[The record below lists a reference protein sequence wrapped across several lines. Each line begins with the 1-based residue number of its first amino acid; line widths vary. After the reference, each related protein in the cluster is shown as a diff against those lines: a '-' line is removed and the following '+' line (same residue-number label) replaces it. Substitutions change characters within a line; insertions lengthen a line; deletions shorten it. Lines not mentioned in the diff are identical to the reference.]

1 MTRFHRPPE
10 WEQPAGRHTQLKDP
24 VLTVRQISRFG
35 FVPRR
40 LTRIDHALVF
50 STPSGAYVTSLPPL
64 RPARTEIIG
73 KRYTAVYEV
82 DMGIHPV
89 HLELAL
95 PSDNDA
101 LEFECAVEVTWQVG
115 DPAVFVASGHRDVP
129 RLLLGEL
136 EQAARSVTRRFAVT
150 KSAEAEAEVLRA
162 VHARGPLGSDAGLLV
177 GWTMRLHR
185 DRDNVDH
192 QKRMQAIDHTATER
206 IHAEQQAMAYD
217 VEADLCARRRDAMQ
231 TDRAL
236 VYGERQQE
244 LLLQQQKWRS
254 ELREAEL
261 AKIDFYQAQLE
272 QGGVRAWALHLAEH
286 PEDSRLVVQSLRQ
299 DQASMIR
306 AKADMVAQLLG
317 GDNAEGYELA
327 APKKLALRAMHDILN
342 QQLPADET
350 GRGAPVPRLPVTAW
364 PPGDPETAA
373 DPAFGPDEE
382 LSGQVETSPPGSDP
396 YTPDAYESDAGT
408 SAASGSRG
416 TLLPEPRRRPTP
428 ASDVSRN
435 DGPGPKDLR

>member
-1 MTRFHRPPE
+1 MTRFPRPPE

-50 STPSGAYVTSLPPL
+50 STPSGAYATSLPPL
-64 RPARTEIIG
+64 RPTRAEIMNR
-73 KRYTAVYEV
+73 RYTAVYEV

-89 HLELAL
+89 ALELLL
-95 PSDNDA
+95 PSSNDA
-101 LEFECAVEVTWQVG
+101 LEFECVVEMTWQVG

-129 RLLLGEL
+129 RLLMGEL
-136 EQAARSVTRRFAVT
+136 EQAARTVTRRFAVT
-150 KSAEAEAEVLRA
+150 SSAEAEAEVLRS
-162 VHARGPLGSDAGLLV
+162 VHARGPLGAGAGLLV
-177 GWTMRLHR
+177 AWTMRLRR
-185 DRDNVDH
+185 DRDSVGH
-192 QKRMQAIDHTATER
+192 QKRMQTIDHAATER
-206 IHAEQQAMAYD
+206 VHTERQAMAYD
-217 VEADLCARRRDAMQ
+217 LEADLRARRQDALQ

-236 VYGERQQE
+236 VYGERQQA
-244 LLLQQQKWRS
+244 LLLQQQTWRT
-254 ELREAEL
+254 ELRDAEL

-299 DQASMIR
+299 DQVSMIR
-306 AKADMVAQLLG
+306 AKADMVAQLLD

-350 GRGAPVPRLPVTAW
+350 GRGAPAPRLPVTTW
-364 PPGDPETAA
+364 PPGTPEAPA
-373 DPAFGPDEE
+373 DSVLGPGGEVPV
-382 LSGQVETSPPGSDP
+382 QAETSPADSGP
-396 YTPDAYESDAGT
+396 YTPDPYE
-408 SAASGSRG
+408 
-416 TLLPEPRRRPTP
+416 
-428 ASDVSRN
+428 SDVSRN
-435 DGPGPKDLR
+435 DGPGHQDRR